1 MVDEKFMM
9 DGFNRVLD
17 AMDNLERRFNE
28 RIDGL
33 EQHMNALEL
42 RMNALEQHMD
52 KVEVDI
58 AGLEQGQQMI
68 VERLDKIGDKFEI
81 VLEMYGEHEMELRD
95 IGKRLRRLEDNY
107 TSMLKEDGTYDND

>member
-28 RIDGL
+28 RIHGL
-33 EQHMNALEL
+33 EQHFDERMDRLEQ
-42 RMNALEQHMD
+42 RVGALEQRMD

-58 AGLEQGQQMI
+58 AGLKQGQQTI
-68 VERLDKIGDKFEI
+68 VERLDKIEDKFE
-81 VLEMYGEHEMELRD
+81 
-95 IGKRLRRLEDNY
+95 
-107 TSMLKEDGTYDND
+107 KEDGTYDND